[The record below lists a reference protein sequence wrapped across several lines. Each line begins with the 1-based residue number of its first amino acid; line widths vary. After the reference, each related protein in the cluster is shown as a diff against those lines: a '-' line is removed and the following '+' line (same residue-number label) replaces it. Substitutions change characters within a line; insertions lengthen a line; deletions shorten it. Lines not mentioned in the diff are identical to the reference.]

1 MHLRLAAHSAT
12 DISAAN
18 RWKMVPFTAADDQQ
32 RNLVT
37 WRRSCGVKRTSSLI
51 TPTQRL
57 HPTLSCGEQLPL
69 PEFEAFLRRGLGT
82 FWHQCGTARMGEDE
96 TTSVVDGRLR
106 VHGLEALRVA
116 DASVLPKATSG
127 NIMASCVVVGEL
139 AAKFIKH

>member
-1 MHLRLAAHSAT
+1 
-12 DISAAN
+12 
-18 RWKMVPFTAADDQQ
+18 
-32 RNLVT
+32 
-37 WRRSCGVKRTSSLI
+37 
-51 TPTQRL
+51 
-57 HPTLSCGEQLPL
+57 
-69 PEFEAFLRRGLGT
+69 
-82 FWHQCGTARMGEDE
+82 MGEDE